1 MTPHKLLTALKAP
14 KRSLARRY
22 RETIRSIDSLQN
34 VEGEPFTKAF
44 LKMTYV
50 EISIKSEKPRTSQ
63 MKWQRDCDLYE

>member
-1 MTPHKLLTALKAP
+1 MTPHKFLTAQKTT

-44 LKMTYV
+44 LKMTY
-50 EISIKSEKPRTSQ
+50 RN
-63 MKWQRDCDLYE
+63 LN